1 MYECCS
7 VLVKDFFMWRKP
19 SGSEFWYYTSFIHFS
34 FGRVL
39 VFLHFNWLHYVVWII
54 AFCIEYWG
62 RIVVC
67 DSFKVFIL
75 FDYKNTFRFFLPPLS
90 ANIKVSQWLGRWF
103 PQAPLRISLSYFI
116 TLTSYIIM
124 STDSCIILSLYFM
137 LFKIFLF
144 TDLYLALNW

>member
-39 VFLHFNWLHYVVWII
+39 VFLHFNWLQYVVWII

-103 PQAPLRISLSYFI
+103 PQALLRISLSYFI

>member
-34 FGRVL
+34 FRGVL

>member
-1 MYECCS
+1 MNAAVYW
-7 VLVKDFFMWRKP
+7 LKIFFMWRKP
-19 SGSEFWYYTSFIHFS
+19 SGSEFWYYTSFIHFY
-34 FGRVL
+34 FRGLL
-39 VFLHFNWLHYVVWII
+39 VFLYFNWLHHVVWII

-62 RIVVC
+62 RIVVRDC
-67 DSFKVFIL
+67 FKISIL
-75 FDYKNTFRFFLPPLS
+75 SDYKNTFRFFLPPLS
-90 ANIKVSQWLGRWF
+90 ASIKVLQWLDRWF

-116 TLTSYIIM
+116 TLTSYVIM